1 MPGVCSYFLLLVTSN
16 LTPVVVALSF
26 HLGPPNDY
34 WYIHLSWF
42 GQDLT

>member
-1 MPGVCSYFLLLVTSN
+1 MPGVCSYFLLIPL
-16 LTPVVVALSF
+16 VVALSF